1 MQLFV
6 TCRLTCVVGLLS
18 AGLTVPIVQA
28 AECIAVHVETLTVP
42 PSTQPLLF
50 VTVQNRQD
58 KAYHGSIAVKGPEG
72 WRLAPANRPITLA
85 PAESKRVPFTIEQG
99 RNVEANTYA
108 FEVTATGEGGPVLQ
122 RQEPF
127 VASAPYHPVTIDGNA
142 EEWGDAIPVAFTTK
156 GQKTVISTY
165 WNRRKFAILVA
176 VQEQQF
182 VPYPGPA
189 GAGPFDAVQF
199 ALAPLAASGDTP
211 HPQQAGRFEFLL
223 VAAGDAARCFALAT
237 TDTPLSDMER
247 PRALEALALPDA
259 EVAVRR
265 LADVTYW
272 ECALP
277 FRLLRDEIRPSE
289 GAEFFLSVLIH
300 DPDGTGLRDLAQAAG
315 LGPSERGRP
324 TWSRWPGAKWGDA
337 PPLSHPIR
345 WGLCTSKY

>member
-6 TCRLTCVVGLLS
+6 TYRMTCVVGLLS
-18 AGLTVPIVQA
+18 AWLTAAALQA
-28 AECIAVHVETLTVP
+28 AESIALHVETLTVP

-50 VTVQNRQD
+50 VAVQNLQD
-58 KAYHGSIAVKGPEG
+58 KAYNGSIAVKGPEG
-72 WRLAPANRPITLA
+72 WRLAPASRPIALA
-85 PAESKRVPFTIEQG
+85 PAETKRVPFTIEQG

-108 FEVTATGEGGPVLQ
+108 FEVTATGEGGPVMR
-122 RQEPF
+122 RQETF
-127 VASAPYHPVTIDGNA
+127 VASAPYHPVTIDGKT
-142 EEWGDAIPVAFTTK
+142 EEWSDAIPVTFTTK

-176 VQEQQF
+176 VQEKQL
-182 VPYPGPA
+182 VPYPGPG

-199 ALAPLAASGDTP
+199 ALAPLEASGDTP

-223 VAAGDAARCFALAT
+223 VAAGDAARCFGLAA
-237 TDTPLSDMER
+237 TDTPWSDIER
-247 PRALEALALPDA
+247 PRTLEPLALPDA

-265 LADVTYW
+265 VGDVTYY

-315 LGPSERGRP
+315 LGPSARDRQA
-324 TWSRWPGAKWGDA
+324 WSRWPGAKWGDA
-337 PPLSHPIR
+337 PPLNHPIR